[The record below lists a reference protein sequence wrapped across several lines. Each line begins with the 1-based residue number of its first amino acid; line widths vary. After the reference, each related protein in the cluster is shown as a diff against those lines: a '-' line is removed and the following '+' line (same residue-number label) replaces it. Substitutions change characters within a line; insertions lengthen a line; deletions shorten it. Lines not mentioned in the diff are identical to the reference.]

1 MLCSRCGHQN
11 PDDARFC
18 GECGEPQ
25 RREEGREPA
34 PYRPFEAGGETGG
47 ESPPEGAARPASD
60 IPERDLGQLIG
71 ETLSVYGKAFIPLF
85 IIALIPQIPTVLG
98 FMLGQSPGEAGD
110 LTGATNP
117 QFNAGTDVFLPI
129 LAFLLSIPST
139 AAAVFCVGQAL
150 TGRKV
155 DVVTGYSRAFGVIL
169 PAAAVTIIVS
179 LALALSALLM
189 LIIIGIPLFFY
200 LLVIWFF
207 AMPAVV
213 FEGMGGIDA
222 LGRSRQ
228 LTRGSRWRLFGIGVV
243 FTLLMMAIGIVGGGV
258 SFVLVF
264 ISPTLLAIG
273 LVVTAALAIPIYY
286 VGSVLVYVDL
296 RVRKEGYTLQALSD
310 DVARRP
316 EQARQ

>member
-1 MLCSRCGHQN
+1 MLCSRCGHKN

-25 RREEGREPA
+25 QREEGREPA
-34 PYRPFEAGGETGG
+34 PYRPFEAGGEPGG
-47 ESPPEGAARPASD
+47 ESPPEGTARPASD

-98 FMLGQSPGEAGD
+98 FIFGQSPGEAG
-110 LTGATNP
+110 ANNP

-169 PAAAVTIIVS
+169 PAAVVT
-179 LALALSALLM
+179 LALALSALLI

-228 LTRGSRWRLFGIGVV
+228 LTRGSWWRLFGIGIV
-243 FTLLMMAIGIVGGGV
+243 FTLLVMAIGVVGGVV

-264 ISPTLLAIG
+264 ISPKLFAIG
-273 LVVTAALAIPIYY
+273 LVVTAALLTPIYY

>member
-34 PYRPFEAGGETGG
+34 PYHPFEAGGETGG
-47 ESPPEGAARPASD
+47 EPPPEGAAHPASD

-71 ETLSVYGKAFIPLF
+71 KTLSVYRKAFIPLF

-98 FMLGQSPGEAGD
+98 FMLGQSPGGAGD
-110 LTGATNP
+110 LTGANNP

-155 DVVTGYSRAFGVIL
+155 DVVTGYSRAFGVIG
-169 PAAAVTIIVS
+169 PTAMVTMIMT
-179 LALALSALLM
+179 LSMIFLVVT
-189 LIIIGIPLFFY
+189 IIGIPLFFY

-207 AMPAVV
+207 AIPAVV

-222 LGRSRQ
+222 LKRSRQ
-228 LTRGSRWRLFGIGVV
+228 LTRGSRWRLFGIGIV
-243 FTLLMMAIGIVGGGV
+243 FTLLIIALGIVGGVV

-264 ISPTLLAIG
+264 ISPKLFAIC
-273 LVVTAALAIPIYY
+273 LVVISALVIPIYY

>member
-1 MLCSRCGHQN
+1 M
-11 PDDARFC
+11 
-18 GECGEPQ
+18 
-25 RREEGREPA
+25 
-34 PYRPFEAGGETGG
+34 
-47 ESPPEGAARPASD
+47 
-60 IPERDLGQLIG
+60 
-71 ETLSVYGKAFIPLF
+71 YGKAFIPLF
-85 IIALIPQIPTVLG
+85 IIALIPQIPTVLS
-98 FMLGQSPGEAGD
+98 FIFGQSPGEAG
-110 LTGATNP
+110 ANNP

-169 PAAAVTIIVS
+169 PAAVVTIIVS

-207 AMPAVV
+207 AIPAVV

-222 LGRSRQ
+222 LKRSRQ

-243 FTLLMMAIGIVGGGV
+243 FTLLIMAIGIVGGGV

-264 ISPTLLAIG
+264 ISPTLFAIG

>member
-34 PYRPFEAGGETGG
+34 PYRPFEAGGEPGG
-47 ESPPEGAARPASD
+47 ESPPEGADRPASD
-60 IPERDLGQLIG
+60 IPQRDLGQLIG

-85 IIALIPQIPTVLG
+85 IIALIPQIPTVLSLA
-98 FMLGQSPGEAGD
+98 LGQSMGEVGD
-110 LTGATNP
+110 LPAADGP
-117 QFNAGTDVFLPI
+117 QFSATVDIFLPL
-129 LAFLLSIPST
+129 LAFLLSIPSA

-155 DVVTGYSRAFGVIL
+155 DVVTGYSRAFGVLL
-169 PAAAVTIIVS
+169 PAAVVTVIVT
-179 LALALSALLM
+179 LALAGSAVLM
-189 LIIIGIPLFFY
+189 LIIIGVPLFFY

-213 FEGMGGIDA
+213 IEGMGSIDA
-222 LGRSRQ
+222 LKRSRQ
-228 LTRGSRWRLFGIGVV
+228 LTLGSWWRLFGIGIV
-243 FTLLMMAIGIVGGGV
+243 FTLLTLAVWIPGGIV
-258 SFVLVF
+258 SAILLF
-264 ISPTLLAIG
+264 INVKLFAIAVG
-273 LVVTAALAIPIYY
+273 AVTALAIPVYY